1 MKILNEYNILYIKA
15 KIKNTWHIPKF
26 TVIAFIYARQYINSN
41 CPSEM
46 LIEYSKE
53 FDDLFESIKF
63 LKDISSGE

>member
-26 TVIAFIYARQYINSN
+26 TVIAFIYARQYINAN

-46 LIEYSKE
+46 HIEYSKE
-53 FDDLFESIKF
+53 FDDLFENIKF
-63 LKDISSGE
+63 SKDLHFGE

>member
-26 TVIAFIYARQYINSN
+26 TVIAFIYARQYINAN

-46 LIEYSKE
+46 RIEYSKE
-53 FDDLFESIKF
+53 FDDLFERIKF
-63 LKDISSGE
+63 LKGIHFGE

>member
-26 TVIAFIYARQYINSN
+26 TIIAFIYARQYINAN

-46 LIEYSKE
+46 HIEYSKE
-53 FDDLFESIKF
+53 FDDLFERIKF
-63 LKDISSGE
+63 SKGIHFGE

>member
-26 TVIAFIYARQYINSN
+26 TVFAFIYARQYINAN

-46 LIEYSKE
+46 RIEYSKE
-53 FDDLFESIKF
+53 FDDLFERIKF
-63 LKDISSGE
+63 SKGIHFGE

>member
-15 KIKNTWHIPKF
+15 KIKKTCHIPKF
-26 TVIAFIYARQYINSN
+26 TVIAFIHARQYINAN

-63 LKDISSGE
+63 LKDIHLGE